1 MEEFEIVNLEDELDR
16 LVEQQRDLTQQE
28 QGRKEKKLRI
38 QQEITEL
45 RHLIANNPLDGEL
58 DKNVREL
65 REKRVKRE
73 EAITRHEQT
82 NSEIGNGGGGVS
94 QSLLRSRSGKFF

>member
-1 MEEFEIVNLEDELDR
+1 VEEFEIVNLEDELDR

-28 QGRKEKKLRI
+28 QGRREKKHRI
-38 QQEITEL
+38 QKEILEL
-45 RHLIANNPLDGEL
+45 RNLIANNPLDGEL
-58 DKNVREL
+58 DKNLKEL

-82 NSEIGNGGGGVS
+82 NSEIGTVDTYRYS
-94 QSLLRSRSGKFF
+94 I